1 MNRKFVL
8 VTGCS
13 EGGIGYA
20 FVHSFLNQGYHV
32 FATARTLSKMGPLGA
47 LTNVTLL
54 PLDVSDPASIAAV
67 VDIVQKTTAGK
78 LDCLEGRSLFEVNFW
93 AVLALT
99 QAFAPLLIAAR
110 GVVVN
115 IGSIAGRL
123 HGPWAAL
130 YSASKAA
137 LEVASETLRLE
148 LAPFSVRVIIS
159 ITGAVQTN
167 IMIKAAKQCSLPST
181 SAYHPAGKEI
191 MIRAKG
197 DDFTKKTRAAV
208 YTDMV
213 VNEVISNT
221 NGKIWKGEM
230 AGLIRFVST
239 CLPQALLD
247 MVLSYDTGLKDL

>member
-1 MNRKFVL
+1 
-8 VTGCS
+8 
-13 EGGIGYA
+13 
-20 FVHSFLNQGYHV
+20 
-32 FATARTLSKMGPLGA
+32 MGPLGS
-47 LTNVTLL
+47 LSNVTLL

-78 LDCLEGRSLFEVNFW
+78 LDCLVNNAGASYIMPLLDSDLQEGRSLFEVNFW
-93 AVLALT
+93 AILALT
-99 QAFAPLLIAAR
+99 QAFAPLLIAAQ

-181 SAYHPAGKEI
+181 SAYHPAEKEI

-213 VNEVISNT
+213 VNEVANNT

-230 AGLIRFVST
+230 AGLVRFVST
-239 CLPQALLD
+239 CLPQALLACA
-247 MVLSYDTGLKDL
+247 SQYITSAYRI